1 VKEGDII
8 VGILPIVL
16 FLLGVAFLLL
26 GYFWKNSP
34 NKETALALKGLAYLK
49 NEISLLQDKVFVL
62 EEKLKK
68 NIHHDLKEV
77 ISTEADLKK
86 VGLKEVESKEVQLKK
101 EEPKEVDLKK
111 FERIEFEPMGFKH
124 VDVKHVEDKLKEDKL
139 KEDKLKEDKL
149 KEVEL
154 QETDPMATEGKG
166 KSKLYVFNAK
176 DQRESS
182 SRSEPQRN
190 ISPKYQEVL
199 ELAANGQPIQE
210 IAQRLS
216 LSQDAIRMVLRT
228 QQGGETR

>member
-1 VKEGDII
+1 M
-8 VGILPIVL
+8 GILPIVL

-139 KEDKLKEDKL
+139 KE
-149 KEVEL
+149 VEL